1 MRFRFR
7 YMESILTIVCDE
19 GFRGIAEDAVF
30 EARNVIESRIS
41 EDPFFGI
48 TYEPYHSSGRDH
60 PLIRRMCDSSV
71 VSGVGPMAG
80 VAGAVAVHV
89 AERLKAEGS
98 SMAIVENGGDIA
110 LYSEEP
116 VPVGVYADH
125 PVFRNVAFMVESPG
139 ITGICSSSR
148 TVGHSVSFGG
158 SSIST
163 VFSDD
168 VVLAD
173 CCATALGNLVTDEDS
188 IGEAVE
194 TVGSMDGVKGCVA
207 CCGGKVA
214 MFGDVPEMV
223 SADCGDAVERTHC

>member
-1 MRFRFR
+1 
-7 YMESILTIVCDE
+7 
-19 GFRGIAEDAVF
+19 
-30 EARNVIESRIS
+30 
-41 EDPFFGI
+41 
-48 TYEPYHSSGRDH
+48 
-60 PLIRRMCDSSV
+60 
-71 VSGVGPMAG
+71 
-80 VAGAVAVHV
+80 
-89 AERLKAEGS
+89 
-98 SMAIVENGGDIA
+98 MAIVENGGDIA
-110 LYSEEP
+110 MYSPEP
-116 VPVGVYADH
+116 VPIGVYADH
-125 PVFRNVAFMVESPG
+125 PVFRNVAFLVDSPG

-188 IGEAVE
+188 IGDAVE
-194 TVGSMDGVKGCVA
+194 TIGCIEGVTGCVA

-223 SADCGDAVERTHC
+223 PADCGDAVERTYS